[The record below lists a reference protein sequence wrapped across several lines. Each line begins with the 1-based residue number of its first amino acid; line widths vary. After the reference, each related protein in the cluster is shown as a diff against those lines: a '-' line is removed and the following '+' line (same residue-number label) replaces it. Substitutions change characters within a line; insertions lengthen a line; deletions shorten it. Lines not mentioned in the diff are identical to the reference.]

1 MVALLVVALQ
11 LATAGECLKY
21 DTEGVTLQGTI
32 ERHTYAGPPSYESIK
47 GGDKKVTYW
56 YLRLD
61 RPLCTQPGAD
71 EYTPA
76 ESGQELVQLVF
87 SGKNDRDHPY
97 RRYRALLGRHV
108 AASGSLFHQQVML
121 HYTKVLISVS
131 ELKASPRGKR

>member
-1 MVALLVVALQ
+1 MAAFLVLTLQ
-11 LATAGECLKY
+11 AAAGECLKY

-32 ERHTYAGPPSYESIK
+32 ERHTYAGPPGYESIK
-47 GGDKKVTYW
+47 DGDKKVTYW
-56 YLRLD
+56 YHRLD

-87 SGKNDRDHPY
+87 SGKDDHDDPY

-121 HYTKVLISVS
+121 HYTKVLIYVS
-131 ELKASPRGKR
+131 DLKASPREKR